1 MLNYPLEGAMHVLDP
16 KAHRVECLARH
27 ERVKKAAL
35 EEELPR
41 LRNEVRARGT
51 GLLERA
57 CGVVR
62 EVVDDRAVPR
72 ILCIDIRA
80 SISQRK

>member
-1 MLNYPLEGAMHVLDP
+1 MHVLDP
-16 KAHRVECLARH
+16 KAHRVECLTRH

-35 EEELPR
+35 KEEQPR
-41 LRNEVRARGT
+41 LRDEVRARSA
-51 GLLERA
+51 GLVEGA

-62 EVVDDRAVPR
+62 EVVDDRAAPR